1 VAAQYRPMSVHI
13 LYKHLLEGQLS
24 QCIHLL
30 ESSDVSGRFRPLS
43 SIIWSWLRPVS
54 GPSCNSFCLTFV
66 HNTFTWTTSETLSHH
81 LLAAVHWNA
90 ATCMLQCIGM
100 QPPACCSALEC
111 SHLLAAVHW
120 NAAISE
126 PLIISYSRKYFVM
139 VSKMVQEL
147 PCWHTPIHT
156 PTPRHLQTDTVENSP
171 HRYAVTVLMI

>member
-66 HNTFTWTTSETLSHH
+66 HNTFTWATSETLSHH

-90 ATCMLQCIGM
+90 ATCLLQCIGM

-120 NAAISE
+120 NAATCLLQCIGMQPFLS
-126 PLIISYSRKYFVM
+126 LWSYLTRVNILWWYLKWFKSCPVDTHP
-139 VSKMVQEL
+139 S
-147 PCWHTPIHT
+147 TPPH
-156 PTPRHLQTDTVENSP
+156 PDTY
-171 HRYAVTVLMI
+171 RRTL